1 VKSSERF
8 LLVAVQALLSFP
20 PLVYI
25 ARCCSIC
32 YELVPFAGS
41 LRSWLGYPIK
51 PQEPAHLRREQ
62 YMFAHF
68 TSSILVSSVHLLYW
82 NIFIAI
88 YVLMHKV
95 QINVP

>member
-1 VKSSERF
+1 
-8 LLVAVQALLSFP
+8 
-20 PLVYI
+20 
-25 ARCCSIC
+25 
-32 YELVPFAGS
+32 
-41 LRSWLGYPIK
+41 
-51 PQEPAHLRREQ
+51 
-62 YMFAHF
+62 MFAHF